1 MSGEKSVN
9 EGLSDKSSQSR
20 SSKTGYM
27 NRGNSGL
34 NPENKSTKN
43 KR

>member
-20 SSKTGYM
+20 SSKAGYK
-27 NRGNSGL
+27 NRGYGGL
-34 NPENKSTKN
+34 KKENKSTKN